1 MAQTTQLEYAVCQ
14 TALGWLAVAASP
26 TGLVKLVLPK
36 ATAEEAVS
44 LLDINTGEATES
56 NTRFASLKRQL
67 QDYFLG
73 QPAEFLDELDLS
85 AGTPF
90 DQVVWLATRGIP
102 FGCTQSY
109 GWVARQIGKP
119 RAYRAVGRALSRNP
133 LPVII
138 PCHRVLA
145 ADGSL
150 HGFAGG
156 LELKRELLQLEGIA
170 AQS

>member
-102 FGCTQSY
+102 LPG
-109 GWVARQIGKP
+109 GGAGVEPEPAARHHSLSSRTGSRWQFAWLCRRAGIETGTSTIG
-119 RAYRAVGRALSRNP
+119 RN
-133 LPVII
+133 
-138 PCHRVLA
+138 CCSVLTIE
-145 ADGSL
+145 
-150 HGFAGG
+150 F
-156 LELKRELLQLEGIA
+156 
-170 AQS
+170 